1 MRRCGHLLLLLALAI
16 GCGAAELRPFQGKTY
31 TLDCKNGIS
40 VSVRRPDGGFTP
52 FLSGIG
58 FDAADKGWKPFFRS
72 SGLRTECLEQSP
84 ESARYRFECAFAGP
98 EAKLVTISGTVEA
111 YPEWLRITVEGKY
124 RGDIAKFVYSRISF
138 RYPEEELRLL
148 GAASENGPQGGLT
161 EIRLESAPPLRLS
174 YERNRKSSTAPL
186 LWTKQEGEGVFRL
199 ELALEPYSG
208 RVPEFSRLSRQPYE
222 PMFEFPRYCNVVLD
236 GDKREATL
244 KVLNRSDKPL
254 AEEVRVEIRGFRGD
268 RVSEQAVRLAA
279 APGETGTATIG
290 LPEDRFGW
298 FELKLDA
305 PGVPPLVRSFCIL
318 PPIERKY
325 AAGSI
330 FGGIIYPWNRK
341 TTEKLDLMHWIGMST
356 IRRFYPIVAEGTP
369 LPARPENGPYSAEAA
384 ELLLREQKTRNI
396 RPIPNIAEG
405 LSMPPGS
412 FRLVESSNEV
422 NIRKLPADY
431 AEELKIEYVRTK
443 LHDPDLQVGSTGAAG
458 VDLHWFEELAESGT
472 WDYFDALFVHLHCFP
487 RAPEIN
493 NTMTREFWL
502 HDRVTLLRGLM
513 DKYGAK
519 PVYDSENGYLTR
531 YPDRRVEMYP
541 LRSVSDSD
549 IAAAFMV
556 RAYLQSL
563 AYGVS
568 NKMWF
573 AIDSYGGF
581 GITEYGQPLPAYPA
595 YAAMTRIL
603 DGATYTGELLSP
615 GRVSNA
621 MDKDGEFSRSWFG
634 QATPGLE
641 KELLSAD
648 RETAPAEPVA
658 DLAPYVY
665 IRAFRRPDDTPL
677 LACWATLY
685 RQKVVPEPI
694 DTPAW
699 QDQKPGVSLLWNGA
713 EAKTPPPP
721 RPVRFKVGVPEVTVT
736 DLMGNSRKVKTD
748 NGFLTLQLDDYPQ
761 FVTGA
766 APELLK
772 EAERF
777 SLKLFPAEFQPNN
790 RWKTLIQ
797 AVLPADGKHP
807 KRKSVFDKPNLSAE
821 LEAGKPY
828 PVHVRLTNLGKEKE
842 TGTVRL
848 RLPEKWRCEPEQV
861 RFEIAPGREKEVV
874 ATFRVTPDS
883 AVAKAK
889 IASTVESDR
898 LGTIADSVMNV
909 GVK

>member
-1 MRRCGHLLLLLALAI
+1 MRGYGIIFLLALAL
-16 GCGAAELRPFQGKTY
+16 GCGAAEFRPFHGKTY
-31 TLDCKNGIS
+31 TLDCKNGIA
-40 VSVRRPDGGFTP
+40 VSVRRADGGFTP
-52 FLSGIG
+52 FLAGVG
-58 FDAADKGWKPFFRS
+58 FDAADREWEPFFRS
-72 SGLRTECLEQSP
+72 TGFRAECLEQTP
-84 ESARYRFECAFAGP
+84 ERARYRFEYAFAGP
-98 EAKLVTISGTVEA
+98 EANLVAVTGTVEA
-111 YPEWLRITVEGKY
+111 HPEWIRFSVEGRY
-124 RGDIAKFVYSRISF
+124 RGDPAKFAYSRVSF

-161 EIRLESAPPLRLS
+161 GIRLESAPPLQLN
-174 YERNRKSSTAPL
+174 YERSRKSSTAPL
-186 LWTKQEGEGVFRL
+186 QWTKQDGEGVFRL
-199 ELALEPYSG
+199 ELTLEPYSG
-208 RVPEFSRLSRQPYE
+208 RIPEFSRLSRQPYE
-222 PMFEFPRYCNVVLD
+222 AIFAFPRYCNVVLD

-254 AEEVRVEIRGFRGD
+254 AEEARLEIRDFHGN
-268 RVSEQAVRLAA
+268 RVSEQTVRLAA
-279 APGETGTATIG
+279 APGETGTAAIG
-290 LPEDRFGW
+290 LPADRYGW
-298 FELKLDA
+298 FELRLDA
-305 PGVPPLVRSFCIL
+305 PGVPPSVRSFCIL
-318 PPIERKY
+318 PPVERRY
-325 AAGSI
+325 ADGSI

-341 TTEKLDLMHWIGMST
+341 TTEKLDLMRWIGMST
-356 IRRFYPIVAEGTP
+356 IRRFHLIVAEGTL
-369 LPARPENGPYSAEAA
+369 LPARPESGAYSAEAA
-384 ELLLREQKTRNI
+384 ELLLGEQKKRGI
-396 RPIPNIAEG
+396 EPIPSIAEG
-405 LSMPPGS
+405 LGMPPGS
-412 FRLVESSNEV
+412 FRLAESSNEA
-422 NIRKLPADY
+422 NIRRLPVDY
-431 AEELKIEYVRTK
+431 AEELKIEYVKTK
-443 LHDPDLQVGSTGAAG
+443 LHDPNLQVGSTGTAG
-458 VDLHWFEELAESGT
+458 IDLHWFEELAENGA
-472 WDYFDALFVHLHCFP
+472 WDYFDALFVHLHSFP

-513 DKYGAK
+513 DKYGEK

-531 YPDRRVEMYP
+531 YPDRRVEQYP
-541 LRSVSDSD
+541 LRSVSGSD

-563 AYGVS
+563 AYGVA

-573 AIDSYGGF
+573 TIDSYGGF

-603 DGATYTGELLSP
+603 DGAKYAGELLSP
-615 GRVSNA
+615 GRVSGA

-648 RETAPAEPVA
+648 RGTAPAEPVP

-665 IRAFRRPDDTPL
+665 IRAFRRPDGTPL

-685 RQKVVPEPI
+685 RQKVVAEPI

-721 RPVRFKVGVPEVTVT
+721 RPVRFQVGVPEVTVT
-736 DLMGNSRKVKTD
+736 DLMGNSRKAKTD

-766 APELLK
+766 DPELLK

-777 SLKLFPAEFQPNN
+777 SLKLFPAGFQPND

-797 AVLPADGKHP
+797 AVLPAEGKHP

-828 PVHVRLTNLGKEKE
+828 MVHVRLTNLGKEKE

-848 RLPEKWRCEPEQV
+848 RLPEQWSCEPEQV
-861 RFEIAPGREKEVV
+861 RFEIAPGKEKEVV

-889 IASTVESDR
+889 IASEAESDHQ
-898 LGTIADSVMNV
+898 GKIAGSVMNV
-909 GVK
+909 GVR